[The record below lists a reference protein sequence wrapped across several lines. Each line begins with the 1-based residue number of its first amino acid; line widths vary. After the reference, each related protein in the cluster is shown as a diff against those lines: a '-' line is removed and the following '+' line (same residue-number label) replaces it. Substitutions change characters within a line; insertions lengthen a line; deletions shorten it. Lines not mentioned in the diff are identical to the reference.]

1 MPAFKRQLLTAAASA
16 LLFGSAVMASHAV
29 TASPLDNTA
38 QLYAQAGGAGGG
50 AGAGG
55 AGAGGAGGAGAGG
68 AAGAAGGGNGQ
79 GANSSDG
86 SGSNSPGSQTSPNE
100 RANSMGVP
108 VNCASIADS
117 VARAECLANR
127 DTQSK

>member
-50 AGAGG
+50 A
-55 AGAGGAGGAGAGG
+55 GAGGAGAGG